1 MSDINEFFNDVV
13 DTPVEGVDQS
23 NKRKKLKDL
32 INEGK
37 AELLAGKTPWTVGR
51 IDKASDKVI
60 DRLFDEYH
68 QQPTEVVEKKKIFDQ
83 EDIKLAQ
90 EVGEVCFPLI
100 VELYAEG
107 LSVIMQSTP
116 YIKDKYKLNTEIL
129 RNKLEAN
136 NRLRVRISIKVGQK
150 IIERFGTDAVLAM
163 TALRDTRSAI
173 SIIN

>member
-1 MSDINEFFNDVV
+1 MFIEIILLIIAITPYVIIILLLFKFRCVINTMTDINEFFNDIV
-13 DTPVEGVDQS
+13 DTPAEAVDQS

-37 AELLAGKTPWTVGR
+37 ADLLKGKTPWTVGR

-60 DRLFDEYH
+60 DKLYDEYH
-68 QQPTEVVEKKKIFDQ
+68 QQPTEAVEKKKIFDQ

-116 YIKDKYKLNTEIL
+116 YIKDKYK
-129 RNKLEAN
+129 
-136 NRLRVRISIKVGQK
+136 
-150 IIERFGTDAVLAM
+150 
-163 TALRDTRSAI
+163 
-173 SIIN
+173 